1 VDLIKIRAFY
11 IIAQSGSFS
20 KAAEE
25 LYLTQPAISAQI
37 KDLEKIYGVKLFER
51 IGHRVELTEEGKAL
65 LPYAERIVSSLDESR
80 VVVQKTANS
89 KIKYLRV
96 GASLLPGMYLLPEIV
111 AGYKERYPDVSISVR
126 VGYATQI
133 SKMVRDSEMDVGI
146 VGGYGVRGC
155 IKRGNNLREEVICHD
170 RMVLVVG
177 SKHPLR
183 EFGVVNLKDLK
194 GEGFVLSPES
204 ALTRRFI
211 RDQFRKFNIPL
222 RVRYEFGNIEII
234 KRFVEKN
241 LGVSILPYSTVKKEE
256 KDGRLHCLEISDLN
270 LDRSILIVYQ
280 KRRLSS
286 NILKNFLDFVRSLN
300 LQELI

>member
-1 VDLIKIRAFY
+1 MDLIKIKAFY
-11 IIAQSGSFS
+11 IIARTGSFS

-37 KDLEKIYGVKLFER
+37 KDLERIYGVKLFER

-65 LPYAERIVSSLDESR
+65 LPYAERVVNSLDESR
-80 VVVQKTANS
+80 VIVRRTANS
-89 KIKYLRV
+89 KIKYLRI
-96 GASLLPGMYLLPEIV
+96 GASLLPGIYLLPDIV
-111 AGYKERYPDVSISVR
+111 AGYKEKHPEVSVFVR

-133 SKMVRDSEMDVGI
+133 SKMVRESEMDVGI
-146 VGGYGVRGC
+146 VGGYGLHGC
-155 IKRGNNLREEVICHD
+155 LTGKGNLREQVICHD

-177 SKHPLR
+177 AKHPLK
-183 EFGVVNLKDLK
+183 GCDIVNLRDLK
-194 GEGFVLSPES
+194 EEKFVLSPES

-211 RDQFRKFNIPL
+211 KDQFRRFSVPL
-222 RVRYEFGNIEII
+222 KVRYEFGNIEII

-256 KDGRLHCLEISDLN
+256 KDGRLYCLQISDLN
-270 LDRSILIVYQ
+270 LGRNILLVYQ
-280 KRRLSS
+280 QKRSS
-286 NILKNFLDFVRSLN
+286 SEVLKSFLDFVSSLN